1 MRDKK
6 WYLYIP
12 HPAAI
17 LFSMLVLAG
26 LLSYVIPAGQF
37 ERVEVDGRLKV
48 VPGSYQ
54 VIESNPLGL
63 LDLFMALP
71 LGFKTAVDIIFI
83 VLASGIMFGF
93 MDRSGAVENAV
104 GTLVKK
110 LGIERRYLIVV
121 VMTFVFGALGV
132 FVGYENNIAMIPIA
146 ALLSLA
152 IGGDLILAAGIS
164 VGAVTIGFGLSPV
177 NPYTIGTGH
186 RIAEM
191 PLFSGALLRSI
202 LCFSALSVL
211 AAYNVR
217 YFKKIIRDKSAGLGE
232 GLNTA
237 GLQLSKA
244 ISAYRLSR
252 QDALVLAVFAGGLVV
267 MLYGVFVHKWY
278 INHISAIFCMLAIA
292 IGIVNQNTIN
302 EFGEITL
309 HSVSVVAPGAF
320 MVGFATSIKAAL
332 EMGQISDTIAHHLSQ
347 ALEGL
352 PLYAAAVGMT
362 GVQSLMNFLIP
373 SGSGQALATLPVLI
387 PVGEVLG
394 LTRQTTILAFQIGDG
409 LTNLVNPALG
419 GLIAMLSM
427 CRAPFDRWL
436 RFIFPLLLMVLGLA
450 IAAVLVSV
458 AIKYGPF

>member
-1 MRDKK
+1 MQKK
-6 WYLYIP
+6 WYFYIP

-17 LFSMLVLAG
+17 LFSMLILAG
-26 LLSYVIPAGQF
+26 LLSHIIPAGQF

-48 VPGSYQ
+48 IAGSYQ
-54 VIESNPLGL
+54 VIESSPLGL

-110 LGIERRYLIVV
+110 LGMERRFLIVV

-164 VGAVTIGFGLSPV
+164 VAAVTIGFGLSPV

-232 GLNTA
+232 GLDTA

-292 IGIVNQNTIN
+292 IGIVNRNTIN

-332 EMGQISDTIAHHLSQ
+332 EMGQISDTIAHHLAQ

-436 RFIFPLLLMVLGLA
+436 RFIFPLVLMVLGLA
-450 IAAVLVSV
+450 IVAVLVSV
-458 AIKYGPF
+458 AIEYGPF